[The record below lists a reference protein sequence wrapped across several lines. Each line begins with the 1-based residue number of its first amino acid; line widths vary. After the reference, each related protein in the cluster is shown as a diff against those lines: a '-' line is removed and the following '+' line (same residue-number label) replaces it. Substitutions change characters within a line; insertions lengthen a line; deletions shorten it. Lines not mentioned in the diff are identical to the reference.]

1 MIRKYLRARR
11 IVRIKEEVKA
21 KRDWLLNN
29 HKEMKKILPEVFE

>member
-11 IVRIKEEVKA
+11 IVRIKAEVQA
-21 KRDWLLNN
+21 IRDWLLNN